1 MIQMTENFTSKDL
14 SQPDIATLFPPAPD
28 SATLLLGCRRM
39 DYGASIIA
47 RAVEDCNAK
56 VLNLNVTAME
66 SDDAEILVLLRVG
79 VRNPEGV
86 VRSLSRYGYDTL
98 GVLDASGVADDT
110 SRDRALE
117 LLHYLQI

>member
-1 MIQMTENFTSKDL
+1 
-14 SQPDIATLFPPAPD
+14 
-28 SATLLLGCRRM
+28 M
-39 DYGASIIA
+39 DYSASIIA